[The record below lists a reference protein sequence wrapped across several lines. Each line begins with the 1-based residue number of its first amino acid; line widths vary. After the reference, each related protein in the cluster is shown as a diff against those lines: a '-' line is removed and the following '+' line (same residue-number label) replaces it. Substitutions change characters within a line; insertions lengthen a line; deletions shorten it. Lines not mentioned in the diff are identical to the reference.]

1 MGEIAGPDP
10 GFGMDEQELRRGL
23 EAHHEASFGWA
34 LACCRGN
41 REEAEDVLQAA
52 YLKVLSGKA
61 RFGNRSAFRTWLFS
75 VIRLTAADLRRRHAV
90 RRVLLDRWGS
100 DPAVGPGSDAGAPGA
115 AAGLDTE
122 RLGERLRRAIVTL
135 PRRQQ
140 EVLQLV
146 FYHDQSLSEAAAVMG
161 VSLGS
166 ARTHYHRGKERLR
179 GVLREDGID
188 V

>member
-1 MGEIAGPDP
+1 
-10 GFGMDEQELRRGL
+10 MDEQELRARL
-23 EAHHEASFGWA
+23 ETHHEASFGWA

-61 RFGNRSAFRTWLFS
+61 RFGGHSAFRTWLFS
-75 VIRLTAADLRRRHAV
+75 VIRLTAADQRRRHAV
-90 RRVLLDRWGS
+90 RRVLLDRWS
-100 DPAVGPGSDAGAPGA
+100 QDPATGPDSTSGPDDA
-115 AAGLDTE
+115 AANLDTQ
-122 RLGERLRRAIVTL
+122 RLGERLRRSVAAL

-140 EVLQLV
+140 EVLHLV

-179 GVLREDGID
+179 GQLREDGID